1 MKISMYDFERF
12 IRRDGDE
19 THAEKM
25 WDDKSAV
32 FYEQTEKIQ
41 KEFANGFVFKL
52 IKERHILNADSK
64 VLDIGCG
71 TGRHLLEFSK
81 YTQHLTGID
90 ISSKMLAYAK
100 EKLAHIP
107 QAHLVHGNWTEIFTR
122 ENEFDLAF
130 ACMTPAVSSVEHL
143 RRMSMIS
150 KKCMLE
156 RFVYQKDCIQEEI
169 EQLIGRKLF
178 NLPHNDK
185 DYVYGVWNILWH
197 SGYFPQVFFDTREDT
212 ETHAVEDYTRGIKCN
227 DEEKA
232 AIVNLVAAKATDGT
246 VTATERVT
254 KAVVLWET

>member
-1 MKISMYDFERF
+1 MYDFERF
-12 IRRDGDE
+12 IYKDGDGAQ
-19 THAEKM
+19 AEKM
-25 WDDKSAV
+25 WDDKSAG
-32 FYEQTEKIQ
+32 FYERTEKIQ
-41 KEFANGFVFKL
+41 KKFANEFVFKL
-52 IKERHILNADSK
+52 IKERRILNTDSE

-90 ISSKMLAYAK
+90 ISSKMLSYAK

-107 QAHLVHGNWTEIFTR
+107 QARLVHGSWLKTFTR
-122 ENEFDLAF
+122 EKEFDFVF
-130 ACMTPAVSSVEHL
+130 ACMTPAISSAEHL
-143 RRMSMIS
+143 KRMSMIS

-156 RFVYQKDCIQEEI
+156 RFVYQKDDIQEEI

-185 DYVYGVWNILWH
+185 DYVYGAWNILWH
-197 SGYFPQVFFDTREDT
+197 SDYLPQVFFDTRENT
-212 ETHAVEDYTRGIKCN
+212 ETHTVEDYTCGIKCT

-232 AIVNLVAAKATDGT
+232 AIVNLVAAKAVNGA
-246 VTATERVT
+246 VTATERVI